1 MCAYAVRYSD
11 PYDKIWESDLA
22 SRLHYLVGE
31 APGMVRISTS
41 KDIDIRTREYPPVKV
56 MQTAVVGT
64 EGVLS
69 YGLYLVDFPA
79 NAPAYAYFAE
89 IEDLGANET

>member
-1 MCAYAVRYSD
+1 
-11 PYDKIWESDLA
+11 
-22 SRLHYLVGE
+22 
-31 APGMVRISTS
+31 
-41 KDIDIRTREYPPVKV
+41 

-89 IEDLGANET
+89 IEDLGANETWKFKLQQPCIQDYGNAVEILQRMPMGATLYMNTATWM